1 MPKIV
6 LMIVDS
12 NPFSRSGLKQTL
24 SQQDNVDILEILE
37 EEPDADGKELMSKI
51 SENSPDVIL
60 LDADYPS
67 LSGLELGRQIIRHNP
82 GSKVVMLS
90 SNPYDNDAELFEVI
104 KTGAVAYLRSKHC
117 TTEAL
122 IETIQRAAN
131 GEYPINDSV
140 NAKPKVAERV
150 LRQFQ
155 ELASSEKAVQDV
167 TAPLTPKELQILTL
181 IAEGNSNKQIA
192 TILGISDQ
200 TIKNHVSAILRKINA
215 NYRAHAVYIAIRDGL
230 ISIEPE
236 EGPEQSENN
245 SAESKAA

>member
-1 MPKIV
+1 MHKIV

-24 SQQDNVDILEILE
+24 SEQDSLDILEVLE
-37 EEPDADGKELMSKI
+37 AEPGDDGRELMTKI
-51 SENSPDVIL
+51 SESSPDVVL
-60 LDADYPS
+60 LDVDYPS
-67 LSGLELGRQIIRHNP
+67 LSGLEVGRQIIRHNP
-82 GSKVVMLS
+82 GTRVVMLS
-90 SNPYDNDAELFEVI
+90 SNPYENDAELFDVI
-104 KTGAVAYLRSKHC
+104 KTGAVAYLRIKDCSSEELVDAIK
-117 TTEAL
+117 
-122 IETIQRAAN
+122 RAAD

-140 NAKPKVAERV
+140 NVRPKVAERV

-155 ELASSEKAVQDV
+155 ELASMEKAMQDV

-192 TILGISDQ
+192 NILGISDQ

-230 ISIEPE
+230 ISIQSGQ
-236 EGPEQSENN
+236 GPEHSEDS
-245 SAESKAA
+245 SA